1 MELNE
6 KPAIV
11 LPDDMDD
18 ECIALCNL
26 LNRIPGV
33 RTSESCCGHGKSPFR
48 LWFRC
53 TDITVIAR
61 LARCVDRNYSD
72 GLWEVVAENADG
84 EPVGFFC
91 LRTKKPCSGYELEK
105 SLGFLAESIEW
116 WFGDDFDEYFSIH

>member
-33 RTSESCCGHGKSPFR
+33 RTSESCCGHGKSLFR

-53 TDITVIAR
+53 TVITVIAR

-72 GLWEVVAENADG
+72 GFWEVVAENADG

-91 LRTKKPCSGYELEK
+91 LRTKKPCSGHELEK